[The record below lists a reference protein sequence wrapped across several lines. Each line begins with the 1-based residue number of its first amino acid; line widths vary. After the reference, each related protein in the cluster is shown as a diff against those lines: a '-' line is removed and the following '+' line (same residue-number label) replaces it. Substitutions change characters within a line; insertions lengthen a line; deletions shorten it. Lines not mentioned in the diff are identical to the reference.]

1 MDCRGVGGGIG
12 ADVSHLSIAPAS
24 LAACRCVLSGSF
36 GRRYVVAKP
45 LPMYGDGE
53 EIQFEATLEF
63 QARRLC
69 SVSQPLQA
77 RPTMRGIR

>member
-1 MDCRGVGGGIG
+1 M
-12 ADVSHLSIAPAS
+12 SHLSIVPAS
-24 LAACRCVLSGSF
+24 VAACHCMLPGLF
-36 GRRYVVAKP
+36 GRRCVVAKP